1 MTITVYGDGTRRT
14 RIPIERKV
22 EILFSNFQ
30 ILLTFSIPDLQYV
43 VGWVFGEEFSSVSG
57 YVVDNVFYGSIFVD
71 NEIYYVDPYRV

>member
-1 MTITVYGDGTRRT
+1 MVTEPEEQGFQLRGNKIF
-14 RIPIERKV
+14 
-22 EILFSNFQ
+22 FSNFE
-30 ILLTFSIPDLQYV
+30 IFLTFSIPDLQYV

>member
-22 EILFSNFQ
+22 EIFFSNFE
-30 ILLTFSIPDLQYV
+30 IFLTFSIPDLQYV
-43 VGWVFGEEFSSVSG
+43 VGWVFGEAFSSVSG

>member
-22 EILFSNFQ
+22 EIFFSNFE
-30 ILLTFSIPDLQYV
+30 IFLTFSIPDLQYV

>member
-14 RIPIERKV
+14 RIPIERNI
-22 EILFSNFQ
+22 EIFFSNFE
-30 ILLTFSIPDLQYV
+30 IFLTFSIPDLQYV